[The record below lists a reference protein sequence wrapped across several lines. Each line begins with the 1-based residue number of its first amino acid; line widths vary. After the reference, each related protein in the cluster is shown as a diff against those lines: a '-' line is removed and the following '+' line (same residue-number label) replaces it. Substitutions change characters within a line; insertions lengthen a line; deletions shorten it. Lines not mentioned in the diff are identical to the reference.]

1 VDIWRGLKPY
11 SFMKVPFVDLHA
23 QYLSIKQEID
33 SAIEKVIR
41 ETAFISGP
49 YASSFEREFAAF
61 TGVKHCMAC
70 ANGTDSLE
78 ILLKAMGVGEG
89 DEVIV
94 PAISWISTS
103 EAVSAIGAT
112 PVFVD
117 VDDNLLI
124 DLNLIESKINARTKV
139 IIPVHLYG
147 NPVDMDRLMEI
158 ADKHGLKVMEDCA
171 QSHAAQVRGKQV
183 GSFGHCASYS
193 FYPGKNLGA
202 YGDAGAMT
210 TNDDRIAEIA
220 RAISNHGQQGKH
232 NHIMEGRNSRL
243 DGVQGAILSAKLP
256 HLDKWTEARI
266 KNAKRYNALFTHP
279 EVKLPTVPDYA
290 RHVFHLYVI
299 RVKRRN
305 ELMQFLKA
313 NGIETSVHYPV
324 PLPLMPCYKN
334 FGYTP
339 SDFPKAAD
347 VASEIL
353 SLPMYPELSDEQAQY
368 VVSRVEE
375 FLSA

>member
-1 VDIWRGLKPY
+1 
-11 SFMKVPFVDLHA
+11 MKVPFVDLYA
-23 QYLSIKQEID
+23 QYLSIKPEID

-41 ETAFISGP
+41 ETAFISGS
-49 YASSFEREFAAF
+49 YASAFEKEFASF

-78 ILLKAMGVGEG
+78 ILLKAMGVGAG

-117 VDDNLLI
+117 VDDNLL
-124 DLNLIESKINARTKV
+124 LNLDLVESKITAQTKV

-158 ADKHGLKVMEDCA
+158 ANKHGVKVMEDCA
-171 QSHAAQVRGKQV
+171 QSHAAGVRGKQV
-183 GSFGHCASYS
+183 GTFGHCASYS

-210 TNDDRIAEIA
+210 TNDDRIAEIS

-243 DGVQGAILSAKLP
+243 DGIQGAILSAKLP
-256 HLDKWTEARI
+256 HLDAWTEARI
-266 KNAKRYNALFTHP
+266 KNAQRYNALFTHP
-279 EVKLPTVPDYA
+279 DVKLPMVPDFA

-299 RVKRRN
+299 RVKKRD
-305 ELMQFLKA
+305 ELMAFLKA
-313 NGIETSVHYPV
+313 NGIETAVHYPV
-324 PLPLMPCYKN
+324 PLPMMPCYKK
-334 FGYTP
+334 FGFSP
-339 SDFPKAAD
+339 ADFPKA
-347 VASEIL
+347 VEASCEIL
-353 SLPMYPELSDEQAQY
+353 SLPMYPELSEEQAHY
-368 VVSRVEE
+368 VVSKVEE

>member
-1 VDIWRGLKPY
+1 
-11 SFMKVPFVDLHA
+11 MKVPFVDLHA

-41 ETAFISGP
+41 ETAFISGS
-49 YASSFEREFAAF
+49 YAASFEKEFAVY

-78 ILLKAMGVGEG
+78 ILLKAMGIGSG

-94 PAISWISTS
+94 PALSWISTS
-103 EAVSAIGAT
+103 ESVSSIGAT

-124 DLNLIESKINARTKV
+124 DLNLVEAKINARTKA

-158 ADKHGLKVMEDCA
+158 ANKHGLKVMEDCA
-171 QSHAAQVRGKQV
+171 QSHGAKVRGKQV

-210 TNDDRIAEIA
+210 TSDDRIAEIS

-232 NHIMEGRNSRL
+232 NHIMEGRNSRM
-243 DGVQGAILSAKLP
+243 DGMQGAILSAKLP
-256 HLDKWTEARI
+256 YLAAWTEARI
-266 KNAKRYNALFTHP
+266 KNAQRYNSLFNHP
-279 EVKLPTVPDYA
+279 DLKLPSVPDYA
-290 RHVFHLYVI
+290 QHVFHLYVI
-299 RVKRRN
+299 RIKRRQ
-305 ELMQFLKA
+305 ELMEFLKV
-313 NGIETSVHYPV
+313 NGIETSVHYPI
-324 PLPLMPCYKN
+324 PLPLMPCYKK
-334 FGYTP
+334 FGYAP
-339 SDFPKAAD
+339 SDFPVAAQA
-347 VASEIL
+347 ASEIL

-368 VVSRVEE
+368 VVSKIEE

>member
-1 VDIWRGLKPY
+1 
-11 SFMKVPFVDLHA
+11 MKVPFVDLYA
-23 QYLSIKQEID
+23 QYLSIKPEID

-41 ETAFISGP
+41 ETAFISG
-49 YASSFEREFAAF
+49 SFAATFEKQFAAF
-61 TGVKHCMAC
+61 NGVKHCMAC

-78 ILLKAMGVGEG
+78 ILLKAMGVGPG

-103 EAVSAIGAT
+103 EAVTAIGAT

-117 VDDNLLI
+117 VDEQLLI
-124 DLNLIESKINARTKV
+124 DLNLVESKINARTRA

-147 NPVDMDRLMEI
+147 NPVDMDRLMAI
-158 ADKHGLKVMEDCA
+158 ANKHGLKVMEDCA
-171 QSHAAQVRGKQV
+171 QSHGAQVRGKLV

-210 TNDDRIAEIA
+210 TNDDKIAEIA

-243 DGVQGAILSAKLP
+243 DGLQAAILSAKLP
-256 HLDKWTEARI
+256 HLDAWTESRI
-266 KNAKRYNALFTHP
+266 ANAKRYDALFAG
-279 EVKLPTVPDYA
+279 VDVQLPGVGDYA

-305 ELMQFLKA
+305 ELMEFLKSR
-313 NGIETSVHYPV
+313 GIETSVHYPV
-324 PLPLMPCYKN
+324 PLPLMPCYAR
-334 FGYTP
+334 FGHTAD
-339 SDFPKAAD
+339 DFP
-347 VASEIL
+347 VASRISSEIL
-353 SLPMYPELSDEQAQY
+353 SLPMYPELSEEQAKY
-368 VVSRVEE
+368 VVSMVEE
-375 FLSA
+375 FLKG